1 MNAVFILITGQIQL
15 WQFLLE
21 LLTDKT
27 NTHIISW
34 AGEEG
39 EFKLNDPEA
48 VSKLWGMRKRKPN
61 MNYDKLSRAIRYY
74 YDKKIM
80 RKVSGKRYVYKF
92 DFSTIAKIIQT
103 SPNPTSSTI
112 KDVVD
117 GELKVSSEMN
127 PFSPNN
133 VIKTE
138 EQQSNLMG
146 ALAEVVSLDNT
157 VGKQTSQQPMVSSKD
172 VGLNVPVTSLNLQH
186 LQSMFGAAV
195 AAAGMPST
203 TSSNLQ
209 AFSSTAAGLPIMS
222 STEAAAAIQQNF
234 VQQLQQ
240 QQLQQQQQQAL
251 ATAAVIPGLTQL
263 LGNGAPF
270 SPVALQAPVLSL
282 SGTSQYLITGT
293 QGTSVLTP
301 SSSSS
306 IATSEHLPFS
316 TATL

>member
-1 MNAVFILITGQIQL
+1 M

-27 NTHIISW
+27 NTSIISW

-117 GELKVSSEMN
+117 GELKVSSEVN

-133 VIKTE
+133 TIKTE
-138 EQQSNLMG
+138 EQPSNLMG
-146 ALAEVVSLDNT
+146 ALADAVSLENT
-157 VGKQTSQQPMVSSKD
+157 VGKQVSQQPMLPSKD

-195 AAAGMPST
+195 AAAGIPST
-203 TSSNLQ
+203 TSSSLQ
-209 AFSSTAAGLPIMS
+209 AFSSATAGLPIMS
-222 STEAAAAIQQNF
+222 SSEAAAIQQNF
-234 VQQLQQ
+234 VQQLQQQQLQQ

-263 LGNGAPF
+263 LNGAPF
-270 SPVALQAPVLSL
+270 SPVTLQAPVLSL
-282 SGTSQYLITGT
+282 AGSSQYLITSA
-293 QGTSVLTP
+293 QGTSALTP
-301 SSSSS
+301 SSSSM
-306 IATSEHLPFS
+306 ATSEHLPFS
-316 TATL
+316 TASVNLNN

>member
-1 MNAVFILITGQIQL
+1 M

-27 NTHIISW
+27 NTSIISW

-117 GELKVSSEMN
+117 GELKVSSEVN

-133 VIKTE
+133 TIKTE
-138 EQQSNLMG
+138 EQPSNLMG
-146 ALAEVVSLDNT
+146 ALADAVSLENT
-157 VGKQTSQQPMVSSKD
+157 VGKQVSQQPMLPSKD

-195 AAAGMPST
+195 AAAGIPSS
-203 TSSNLQ
+203 TSSSLQ
-209 AFSSTAAGLPIMS
+209 AFSSATAGLPIMS
-222 STEAAAAIQQNF
+222 SSEAAAIQQNF
-234 VQQLQQ
+234 VQQLQQQQLQQ

-263 LGNGAPF
+263 LNGAPF
-270 SPVALQAPVLSL
+270 SPVTLQAPVLSL
-282 SGTSQYLITGT
+282 AGSSQYLITSA
-293 QGTSVLTP
+293 QGTSALTP
-301 SSSSS
+301 SSSSM
-306 IATSEHLPFS
+306 ATSEHLPFS
-316 TATL
+316 TASVNLNN

>member
-1 MNAVFILITGQIQL
+1 M

-21 LLTDKT
+21 LLTDKA

-117 GELKVSSEMN
+117 SELKVSSEIN

-133 VIKTE
+133 VIKAE
-138 EQQSNLMG
+138 EQQNNLMG
-146 ALAEVVSLDNT
+146 ALAEAVSLEST
-157 VGKQTSQQPMVSSKD
+157 VGKQAPQQQLVSGKD
-172 VGLNVPVTSLNLQH
+172 VGISVPVTSLNLQH
-186 LQSMFGAAV
+186 LQTML
-195 AAAGMPST
+195 AAAGGMPST
-203 TSSNLQ
+203 TSTNLQ
-209 AFSSTAAGLPIMS
+209 AFSSATAGLPPIMS

-240 QQLQQQQQQAL
+240 QQLQQQQLQQQQLQQQQQQAL
-251 ATAAVIPGLTQL
+251 ATASVIPGLTQL

-270 SPVALQAPVLSL
+270 SPVTLQAPVLSL
-282 SGTSQYLITGT
+282 AGTSQYLITGT

-301 SSSSS
+301 SSSSM
-306 IATSEHLPFS
+306 ATSEHLPFS
-316 TATL
+316 TATM

>member
-1 MNAVFILITGQIQL
+1 M

-27 NTHIISW
+27 NTSIISW

-117 GELKVSSEMN
+117 GELKVSSEVN

-133 VIKTE
+133 TIKTE
-138 EQQSNLMG
+138 EQPSNLMG
-146 ALAEVVSLDNT
+146 ALADAVSLENT
-157 VGKQTSQQPMVSSKD
+157 VGKQVSQQPMLPSKD

-195 AAAGMPST
+195 AAAGIPST
-203 TSSNLQ
+203 TSSSLQ
-209 AFSSTAAGLPIMS
+209 AFSSATAGLPIMS
-222 STEAAAAIQQNF
+222 SSEAAAIQQNF
-234 VQQLQQ
+234 VQQLQQQQLQQ

-263 LGNGAPF
+263 LNGAPF
-270 SPVALQAPVLSL
+270 SPVTLQAPVLSL
-282 SGTSQYLITGT
+282 PGSSQYLITSA
-293 QGTSVLTP
+293 QGTSALTP
-301 SSSSS
+301 SSSSM
-306 IATSEHLPFS
+306 ATSEHLPFS
-316 TATL
+316 TASVNLNN

>member
-1 MNAVFILITGQIQL
+1 M

-103 SPNPTSSTI
+103 SPNPTPSTI

-117 GELKVSSEMN
+117 GELKVSSEVN
-127 PFSPNN
+127 PFSPNTM
-133 VIKTE
+133 IKTE
-138 EQQSNLMG
+138 EQQQNNLMG
-146 ALAEVVSLDNT
+146 TLADAVSLGSPA
-157 VGKQTSQQPMVSSKD
+157 GKQTSQQAMMASKD
-172 VGLNVPVTSLNLQH
+172 TGLGVPVTSLNLQH

-203 TSSNLQ
+203 SSNLQ
-209 AFSSTAAGLPIMS
+209 AFSSTTPGLPIMS
-222 STEAAAAIQQNF
+222 SSEAAAIQQNF

-240 QQLQQQQQQAL
+240 QQQQAL
-251 ATAAVIPGLTQL
+251 AAATVIPGLTQL
-263 LGNGAPF
+263 LGNGTPF
-270 SPVALQAPVLSL
+270 SPVTLQAPVLSL
-282 SGTSQYLITGT
+282 SAGMTGT
-293 QGTSVLTP
+293 QGIP
-301 SSSSS
+301 SSSM
-306 IATSEHLPFS
+306 ATSEHLPFS

>member
-1 MNAVFILITGQIQL
+1 MRCVLSLCLFSTGQIQL

-27 NTHIISW
+27 NVNIISW

-92 DFSTIAKIIQT
+92 DFGTIAKIIQT
-103 SPNPTSSTI
+103 SPNPTPPTI
-112 KDVVD
+112 KEVVD
-117 GELKVSSEMN
+117 GELKVSSEVN
-127 PFSPNN
+127 PFSPTPAAA
-133 VIKTE
+133 VKSE
-138 EQQSNLMG
+138 DQQSGNLMG
-146 ALAEVVSLDNT
+146 ALADAVSLGSP
-157 VGKQTSQQPMVSSKD
+157 GKQASPQPPMPAGKE
-172 VGLNVPVTSLNLQH
+172 GLNVPVTSLQLQH
-186 LQSMFGAAV
+186 LQNMFGAAAM
-195 AAAGMPST
+195 AATGVPST
-203 TSSNLQ
+203 SSLQ
-209 AFSSTAAGLPIMS
+209 GYSSAAGLPIMS
-222 STEAAAAIQQNF
+222 SSEAAAIQQNF

-240 QQLQQQQQQAL
+240 QQLQQQQAL
-251 ATAAVIPGLTQL
+251 ATATVIPGLAQL
-263 LGNGAPF
+263 LGSGAPF

-282 SGTSQYLITGT
+282 PATTQYMMSGASSTL
-293 QGTSVLTP
+293 
-301 SSSSS
+301 SSSSM
-306 IATSEHLPFS
+306 ATSEHLPYT

>member
-1 MNAVFILITGQIQL
+1 M

-133 VIKTE
+133 TIKVE
-138 EQQSNLMG
+138 DHQPNNLMG
-146 ALAEVVSLDNT
+146 ALADAVSLEAPA
-157 VGKQTSQQPMVSSKD
+157 GKQAPQQPPMVSGKD
-172 VGLNVPVTSLNLQH
+172 MGLNVPVTSLNLQH
-186 LQSMFGAAV
+186 LQNMFV
-195 AAAGMPST
+195 AAANMPST
-203 TSSNLQ
+203 TSSLQ
-209 AFSSTAAGLPIMS
+209 PFSTAAGLPIMS
-222 STEAAAAIQQNF
+222 SSEAAAAIQQNF
-234 VQQLQQ
+234 VQQLQQQQLQQQQLQQ

-263 LGNGAPF
+263 LNGAPF
-270 SPVALQAPVLSL
+270 SPVTLQAPVLSL
-282 SGTSQYLITGT
+282 AGSSQYLITGT
-293 QGTSVLTP
+293 QGNSVLTP
-301 SSSSS
+301 STSTM
-306 IATSEHLPFS
+306 ATSEHLPFS
-316 TATL
+316 TASL

>member
-1 MNAVFILITGQIQL
+1 M

-27 NTHIISW
+27 NTSIISW

-117 GELKVSSEMN
+117 GELKVSSEVN

-133 VIKTE
+133 TIKTE
-138 EQQSNLMG
+138 EQPSNLMG
-146 ALAEVVSLDNT
+146 ALADAVSLENT
-157 VGKQTSQQPMVSSKD
+157 VGKQVSQQPMLPSKD

-195 AAAGMPST
+195 AAAGIPST
-203 TSSNLQ
+203 TSSSLQ
-209 AFSSTAAGLPIMS
+209 AFSSATAGLPIMS
-222 STEAAAAIQQNF
+222 SSEAAAIQQNF
-234 VQQLQQ
+234 VQQLQQQQLQQ

-263 LGNGAPF
+263 LNGAPF
-270 SPVALQAPVLSL
+270 SPVTLQAPVLSL
-282 SGTSQYLITGT
+282 AGSSQYLITSA
-293 QGTSVLTP
+293 QGTSTLTP
-301 SSSSS
+301 SSSSM
-306 IATSEHLPFS
+306 ATSEHLPFS
-316 TATL
+316 TASVNLNN

>member
-1 MNAVFILITGQIQL
+1 LTTVFILIAGQIQL

-92 DFSTIAKIIQT
+92 DFGTIAKIIQT
-103 SPNPTSSTI
+103 SPNPTPSTI

-117 GELKVSSEMN
+117 GELKVSSEVN
-127 PFSPNN
+127 PFSPNTM
-133 VIKTE
+133 VKVE
-138 EQQSNLMG
+138 DQQQNNLMG
-146 ALAEVVSLDNT
+146 ALADSLGSPA
-157 VGKQTSQQPMVSSKD
+157 GKQTPQQSMVAGKD
-172 VGLNVPVTSLNLQH
+172 AGLGVPVTSLNLQH
-186 LQSMFGAAV
+186 LQNMFAV
-195 AAAGMPST
+195 AAAGIPT

-209 AFSSTAAGLPIMS
+209 AFSNTTPGLPIMS
-222 STEAAAAIQQNF
+222 SSEAAALQQNF

-240 QQLQQQQQQAL
+240 QQQQAL
-251 ATAAVIPGLTQL
+251 AAATVIPGLTQL
-263 LGNGAPF
+263 LGNGTPF

-282 SGTSQYLITGT
+282 SAGTSQCLMTGT
-293 QGTSVLTP
+293 QGIP
-301 SSSSS
+301 SSSM
-306 IATSEHLPFS
+306 ATSEHLPFS

>member
-1 MNAVFILITGQIQL
+1 M

-27 NTHIISW
+27 NTSIISW

-117 GELKVSSEMN
+117 GELKVSSEVN

-133 VIKTE
+133 TIKTE
-138 EQQSNLMG
+138 EQPSNLMG
-146 ALAEVVSLDNT
+146 ALADAVSLENT
-157 VGKQTSQQPMVSSKD
+157 VGKQVSQQPMLPSKD

-195 AAAGMPST
+195 AAAGIPST
-203 TSSNLQ
+203 TSSSLQ
-209 AFSSTAAGLPIMS
+209 AFSSATAGLPIMS
-222 STEAAAAIQQNF
+222 SSEAAAIQQNF
-234 VQQLQQ
+234 VQQLQQQQLQQ

-263 LGNGAPF
+263 LNGAPF
-270 SPVALQAPVLSL
+270 SPVTLQAPVLSL
-282 SGTSQYLITGT
+282 PGSSQYLITSA
-293 QGTSVLTP
+293 QGTSALMP
-301 SSSSS
+301 SSSSM
-306 IATSEHLPFS
+306 ATSEHLPFS
-316 TATL
+316 TASVNLNN

>member
-1 MNAVFILITGQIQL
+1 M

-127 PFSPNN
+127 PFSPNSAAA
-133 VIKTE
+133 IKAE
-138 EQQSNLMG
+138 DQQQNNLMG
-146 ALAEVVSLDNT
+146 ALADAVSLET
-157 VGKQTSQQPMVSSKD
+157 PTGKQTAQQVIVSGKD
-172 VGLNVPVTSLNLQH
+172 VGLNVPVTSLNLH
-186 LQSMFGAAV
+186 RLQNMFGAAV
-195 AAAGMPST
+195 AAANIPST
-203 TSSNLQ
+203 TSSLQ

-222 STEAAAAIQQNF
+222 SSEAAAAIQQNF
-234 VQQLQQ
+234 VQQLQQQQLQQ

-251 ATAAVIPGLTQL
+251 ATAAVIPGLSQL
-263 LGNGAPF
+263 LNGAPF
-270 SPVALQAPVLSL
+270 SPVTLQAPVLSL
-282 SGTSQYLITGT
+282 PGSSQYLITGT
-293 QGTSVLTP
+293 QGSTVLTP
-301 SSSSS
+301 STSTM
-306 IATSEHLPFS
+306 ATSEHLPFS

>member
-1 MNAVFILITGQIQL
+1 M

-133 VIKTE
+133 TIKTE
-138 EQQSNLMG
+138 EQPSNLMG
-146 ALAEVVSLDNT
+146 ALADAVSLENT
-157 VGKQTSQQPMVSSKD
+157 VGKQAASQQPMLPNKD

-186 LQSMFGAAV
+186 LHNMFGAAV
-195 AAAGMPST
+195 AAAGIPST
-203 TSSNLQ
+203 TSSSLQ
-209 AFSSTAAGLPIMS
+209 AFSNATAGLPIMS
-222 STEAAAAIQQNF
+222 SSEAAAIQQNF
-234 VQQLQQ
+234 VQQLQQQQLQQ

-263 LGNGAPF
+263 LNGAPF

-282 SGTSQYLITGT
+282 AGTSQYLITSA
-293 QGTSVLTP
+293 QGTSALTP
-301 SSSSS
+301 SSSSM
-306 IATSEHLPFS
+306 ATSEHLPFS
-316 TATL
+316 TASVNLNN

>member
-1 MNAVFILITGQIQL
+1 M

-27 NTHIISW
+27 NTSIISW

-117 GELKVSSEMN
+117 GELKVSSEVN

-133 VIKTE
+133 TIKTE
-138 EQQSNLMG
+138 EQPSNLMG
-146 ALAEVVSLDNT
+146 ALADAVSLENT
-157 VGKQTSQQPMVSSKD
+157 VGKQVPQQPMLPSKD
-172 VGLNVPVTSLNLQH
+172 IGLNVPVTSLNLQH

-195 AAAGMPST
+195 AAAGIPST
-203 TSSNLQ
+203 TSSSLQ
-209 AFSSTAAGLPIMS
+209 AFSSATAGLPIMS
-222 STEAAAAIQQNF
+222 SSEAAAIQQNF
-234 VQQLQQ
+234 VQQLQQQQLQQ

-263 LGNGAPF
+263 LNGAPF
-270 SPVALQAPVLSL
+270 SPVTLQAPVLSL
-282 SGTSQYLITGT
+282 AGSSQYLITSA
-293 QGTSVLTP
+293 QGTSALTP
-301 SSSSS
+301 SSSSM
-306 IATSEHLPFS
+306 ATSEHLPFS
-316 TATL
+316 TASVNLNN

>member
-1 MNAVFILITGQIQL
+1 M

-21 LLTDKT
+21 LLTDKA

-133 VIKTE
+133 AIKTE
-138 EQQSNLMG
+138 DQQPNNLMG
-146 ALAEVVSLDNT
+146 ALADAVSLEAPT
-157 VGKQTSQQPMVSSKD
+157 GKQTAQQAMVSGKD
-172 VGLNVPVTSLNLQH
+172 VGLNVPVTSLNLQR
-186 LQSMFGAAV
+186 LQNMFGAAV
-195 AAAGMPST
+195 AAANMPSS
-203 TSSNLQ
+203 TSSLQ
-209 AFSSTAAGLPIMS
+209 GFSSTAAGLPIMS
-222 STEAAAAIQQNF
+222 SSEAAAAIQQNF

-240 QQLQQQQQQAL
+240 QQLQQQQLQQQQQQQAL
-251 ATAAVIPGLTQL
+251 ATAAVIPGLSQL
-263 LGNGAPF
+263 LNGAPF
-270 SPVALQAPVLSL
+270 SPVTLQAPVLSL
-282 SGTSQYLITGT
+282 AGSSQYLITGT
-293 QGTSVLTP
+293 QGSTVLTP
-301 SSSSS
+301 STSTM
-306 IATSEHLPFS
+306 ATSEHLPFS

>member
-1 MNAVFILITGQIQL
+1 M

-34 AGEEG
+34 AGDEG

-133 VIKTE
+133 AIKVE
-138 EQQSNLMG
+138 DQQQNNLMG
-146 ALAEVVSLDNT
+146 ALADAVSLEAPT
-157 VGKQTSQQPMVSSKD
+157 GKQTTQQAMVPGKD
-172 VGLNVPVTSLNLQH
+172 MGLNVPVTSLNLQR
-186 LQSMFGAAV
+186 LQNMFGAAV
-195 AAAGMPST
+195 AAANMPST
-203 TSSNLQ
+203 TSSLQ

-222 STEAAAAIQQNF
+222 SSEAAAAIQQNF
-234 VQQLQQ
+234 VQQLHQQQLQQ
-240 QQLQQQQQQAL
+240 QQLQQQQQQQQQAL

-263 LGNGAPF
+263 LNGAPF
-270 SPVALQAPVLSL
+270 SPVTLQAPVLSL
-282 SGTSQYLITGT
+282 AGSSQYLITGT
-293 QGTSVLTP
+293 QGNSVLTP
-301 SSSSS
+301 STSAM
-306 IATSEHLPFS
+306 ATSEHLPFT

>member
-1 MNAVFILITGQIQL
+1 M

-34 AGEEG
+34 AGDEG

-117 GELKVSSEMN
+117 GELKVSSEVN

-133 VIKTE
+133 GIKTE
-138 EQQSNLMG
+138 DQQQNNLMG
-146 ALAEVVSLDNT
+146 ALADAVSLDT
-157 VGKQTSQQPMVSSKD
+157 PAGKQTSQQAMMPNKD
-172 VGLNVPVTSLNLQH
+172 MGLNVPVTSLNLQH
-186 LQSMFGAAV
+186 LQSMFGAV
-195 AAAGMPST
+195 ATCMPST

-209 AFSSTAAGLPIMS
+209 VFSGATAGLPTMS
-222 STEAAAAIQQNF
+222 EAAAAIQQNF

-240 QQLQQQQQQAL
+240 QQQQQQQAAL
-251 ATAAVIPGLTQL
+251 ATAAVIPGLSQL

-282 SGTSQYLITGT
+282 AGTSQYLITGT
-293 QGTSVLTP
+293 QGSSVLTP

-306 IATSEHLPFS
+306 MATSEHLPFS